1 VSCRRAARS
10 QVRRDLEE
18 GPVARDNDAAMPLRL
33 DGTRLPVLTTSVRL
47 QLTSALTISPVS
59 EQLHPLPLFP

>member
-1 VSCRRAARS
+1 M
-10 QVRRDLEE
+10 
-18 GPVARDNDAAMPLRL
+18 ARDNDAAMPLRL

-47 QLTSALTISPVS
+47 QLTSAPTISPVS